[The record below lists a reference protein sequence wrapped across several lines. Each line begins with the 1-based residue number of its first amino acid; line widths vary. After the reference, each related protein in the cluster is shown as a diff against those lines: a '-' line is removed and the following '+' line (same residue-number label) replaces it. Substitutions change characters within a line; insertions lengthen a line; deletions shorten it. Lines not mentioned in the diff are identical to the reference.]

1 MHHRYTSSSACRKTF
16 RPRRFYFWFMRKS
29 SSNAAPQPR
38 DTIVY
43 GIHPVEEL
51 ILGRPGGLD
60 RVYFEKDRKSAP
72 LFQVLKL
79 CRRKRLPYQVIPTR
93 RLDSIAGTNKH
104 QGVAA
109 LCPAREYTPI
119 EEVLSGLENP
129 DQTPLLVVAAG
140 VEDPRN
146 LGSLIRSCA
155 GLGAGA
161 VLLEQRNTAPLG
173 STVAK
178 TAAGMLEHVRVSRP
192 RNLERVVGELK
203 QRGVLVV
210 GADARACTRPD
221 QVDLTK
227 PTVLITGG
235 EHRGIPPYL
244 RKLCDLVVG
253 IPLQPGVESLNV
265 AVAGA
270 ILLYETRRQRA
281 RAT

>member
-1 MHHRYTSSSACRKTF
+1 MHTKPLGLAGAPSGRADSIFPSMRKTT
-16 RPRRFYFWFMRKS
+16 PG
-29 SSNAAPQPR
+29 ADPHHR

-51 ILGRPGGLD
+51 IRSRPGGLD
-60 RVYFEKDRKSAP
+60 RVYFEKDRKSPP
-72 LFQVLKL
+72 LFELLKL

-119 EEVLSGLENP
+119 EEIFSDLE
-129 DQTPLLVVAAG
+129 TSAHVPLLVIAAG

-155 GLGAGA
+155 GLGADA
-161 VLLEQRNTAPLG
+161 ILLEQRNTAPLG

-178 TAAGMLEHVRVSRP
+178 TAAGMVEHVRISRP
-192 RNLERVVGELK
+192 RNLEGVVGELK
-203 QRGVLVV
+203 QRGMLVV
-210 GADARACTRPD
+210 GADARAEERPD
-221 QVDLTK
+221 QVDLSR

-244 RKLCDLVVG
+244 RKLCDTLVG
-253 IPLQPGVESLNV
+253 IPLEPGVESLNV
-265 AVAGA
+265 SVAGA
-270 ILLYETRRQRA
+270 ILLYECRRQRTDA
-281 RAT
+281 RSR